1 MRFLAAAM
9 IAALLAGPA
18 LAADEGACFVA
29 SSIVHADFALPHVA
43 AAIGG
48 KHLNVV
54 VMGSASSTLPGVE
67 GAAKAYPARLEESLK
82 RRLPGVTLSVV
93 AHTRAR
99 ETAAEMAK
107 SLQQMVVDDKP
118 DLVIWQT
125 GTVDAMLGIDPEA
138 FQSALDDGLGTL
150 QTAKADAVFMNM
162 QYSPRTD
169 SMIALGSYVEA
180 MRFVALQREVPL
192 FDRLAVM
199 KNWNEMGVF
208 DFYSATKRIDF
219 AERVHD
225 CIGRLLARLVVDSA
239 ELAAQANNNNIGSG
253 NSDTTHKDVH

>member
-1 MRFLAAAM
+1 MRVLAAALM
-9 IAALLAGPA
+9 AAMLVGPA
-18 LAADEGACFVA
+18 LGADEGSCFVA
-29 SSIVHADFALPHVA
+29 SSFVHADFALPQVA
-43 AAIGG
+43 AAIGA
-48 KHLNVV
+48 KHLNVAV
-54 VMGSASSTLPGVE
+54 VGSASSTLPGTE

-82 RRLPGVTLSVV
+82 RQLPTVTVKV
-93 AHTRAR
+93 TAHTRAR

-107 SLQQMVVDDKP
+107 SLQQVLAEDKP

-125 GTVDAMLGIDPEA
+125 GTVDAMMGVDPDV
-138 FQSALDDGLGTL
+138 FQAALDEGLETL
-150 QTAKADAVFMNM
+150 HAAKSDAMFMNM

-180 MRFVALQREVPL
+180 MRFVALQREIPL

-208 DFYSATKRIDF
+208 DFYSTTKRIEF

-239 ELAAQANNNNIGSG
+239 DLAAQANNSGAGS
-253 NSDTTHKDVH
+253 SDVPNKDIH

>member
-1 MRFLAAAM
+1 MRVLAAALM
-9 IAALLAGPA
+9 AAMLVGPA
-18 LAADEGACFVA
+18 LGADEGACFVA
-29 SSIVHADFALPHVA
+29 SGIVHADFALPHVA
-43 AAIGG
+43 AAIGA
-48 KHLNVV
+48 KHLNVAV
-54 VMGSASSTLPGVE
+54 VGSASSTLPGTE

-82 RRLPGVTLSVV
+82 RRLPTVTVKV
-93 AHTRAR
+93 TAHTRAR

-107 SLQQMVVDDKP
+107 SLQAAKS
-118 DLVIWQT
+118 
-125 GTVDAMLGIDPEA
+125 DAM
-138 FQSALDDGLGTL
+138 
-150 QTAKADAVFMNM
+150 FMNM

-180 MRFVALQREVPL
+180 MRFVALQREIPL

-208 DFYSATKRIDF
+208 DFYSTTKRIEF

-239 ELAAQANNNNIGSG
+239 DLAAQANNSGAGS
-253 NSDTTHKDVH
+253 SDVPKKDIH